1 MAEYKLGDG
10 IKKFFLAGVGAA
22 AITVEKG
29 QEIIGEL
36 VKKGELT
43 VEQGKEMSKDLQSSF
58 KQNMDKRG
66 INIDELSQ
74 KISKMSEEE
83 LAKIKDQLAAAEKM
97 VSEKLGVAEEE
108 AAEAAEAVTE
118 EAKEAAAE
126 VAEDVEV
133 AAEEAAQ
140 TEEAADAAAAAG
152 LSVGMGYLSAA
163 LAVGLGSIGCG
174 IALANAA
181 PAAIGAVSE
190 EPSSFGKALI
200 FVALGEG
207 VALYGFLIA
216 FMIIN
221 KL

>member
-74 KISKMSEEE
+74 KISKMSSEE
-83 LAKIKDQLAAAEKM
+83 LARIKEQLAAAEKI
-97 VSEKLGVAEEE
+97 VSEKIKNAEEE
-108 AAEAAEAVTE
+108 AAETAEEAAEAVAE
-118 EAKEAAAE
+118 EAEGAAVEAAEAGEEAAEE
-126 VAEDVEV
+126 VAA
-133 AAEEAAQ
+133 AAEEAV
-140 TEEAADAAAAAG
+140 EEVKEQAA
-152 LSVGMGYLSAA
+152 
-163 LAVGLGSIGCG
+163 
-174 IALANAA
+174 
-181 PAAIGAVSE
+181 E
-190 EPSSFGKALI
+190 E
-200 FVALGEG
+200 
-207 VALYGFLIA
+207 
-216 FMIIN
+216 
-221 KL
+221 

>member
-74 KISKMSEEE
+74 KISKMSSEE
-83 LAKIKDQLAAAEKM
+83 LARIKEQLAAAEKI
-97 VSEKLGVAEEE
+97 VSEKIKNAEEE
-108 AAEAAEAVTE
+108 AAETSEEATEAVAEEAEGAAVEAAEAGE
-118 EAKEAAAE
+118 EAAEE
-126 VAEDVEV
+126 VAA
-133 AAEEAAQ
+133 AAEEAV
-140 TEEAADAAAAAG
+140 EEVKEQAA
-152 LSVGMGYLSAA
+152 
-163 LAVGLGSIGCG
+163 
-174 IALANAA
+174 
-181 PAAIGAVSE
+181 E
-190 EPSSFGKALI
+190 E
-200 FVALGEG
+200 
-207 VALYGFLIA
+207 
-216 FMIIN
+216 
-221 KL
+221 